1 MSSLSKTHPN
11 NHHGKKCKHFLDIR
25 DLSKKDLQDMVVL
38 GKQMK
43 DMQENRK
50 YPLHPTAPL
59 KGKNVALIFSKPST
73 RTRVSFEVGIRQLG
87 GDSVVLSTD
96 TMQIG
101 RGETIADTA
110 RVLSRFVDAM
120 VLRTGCTN
128 DLLGLAE
135 LSSVPVIN
143 GLTPTSHPSQIIADI
158 MTFEEHRGS
167 IKGKTLAWLG
177 DGNNVASSLIEA
189 ATQFEFTLNLATP
202 HAFSPSQEV
211 LDWAKAN
218 GGNINV
224 TTDPK
229 EAVRNADAI
238 VTDTWVSMSDSDDE
252 KQVRLKALAPYQ
264 VNADLMKLAAS
275 DAIFLHCLPAHIGE
289 EVTEEVFESKQ
300 SVVFDEAENRL
311 HAHKAILIW
320 AMMDDDWRQYGSG
333 K

>member
-1 MSSLSKTHPN
+1 MSSLSNSQKN
-11 NHHGKKCKHFLDIR
+11 SAQDKKYKHFLDIR
-25 DLSKKDLQDMVVL
+25 DLSKQDLQDMIIL

-50 YPLHPTAPL
+50 YPLHPAAPL
-59 KGKNVALIFSKPST
+59 QGKNVALIFSKPST
-73 RTRVSFEVGIRQLG
+73 RTRVSFEVGIHQLG
-87 GDSVVLSTD
+87 GHSVVLSTD
-96 TMQIG
+96 SMQIG

-120 VLRTGCTN
+120 VLRTGCTD

-158 MTFEEHRGS
+158 MTFEDHKGS
-167 IKGKTLAWLG
+167 IKGRTLAWLG

-189 ATQFEFTLNLATP
+189 ATQFEFALNLATP
-202 HAFSPSQEV
+202 TNYAPSKEV
-211 LDWAKAN
+211 LEWASKN
-218 GGNINV
+218 GGKINV
-224 TTDPK
+224 TNDPK
-229 EAVRNADAI
+229 EAVRNADAV
-238 VTDTWVSMSDSDDE
+238 VTDTWVSMSDSDNE
-252 KQVRLKALAPYQ
+252 KQARLKALGPYQ
-264 VNADLMKLAAS
+264 VNRELMNLAAK

-289 EVTEEVFESKQ
+289 EVTEEVFESSQ

-320 AMMDDDWRQYGSG
+320 SMMGNDWRSYGS